1 MNSLIGSI
9 ILWMIGLFIMYLVIY
24 AAVKEG
30 INKSLVGQLIQKKY
44 GLKEDKNAFPDKDLD
59 DD

>member
-1 MNSLIGSI
+1 
-9 ILWMIGLFIMYLVIY
+9 MYLVIY